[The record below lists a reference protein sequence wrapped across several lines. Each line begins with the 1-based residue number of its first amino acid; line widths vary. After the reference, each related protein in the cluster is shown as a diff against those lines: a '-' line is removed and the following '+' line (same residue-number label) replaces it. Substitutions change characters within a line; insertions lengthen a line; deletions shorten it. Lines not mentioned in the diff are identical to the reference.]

1 MALKRRPTR
10 GIPKVKWFLALIFL
24 VASLL
29 ITGYLASN
37 HWGITETAQGQAVTL
52 PPPDRSGM
60 MLVQTLVFFEE
71 EVGAGL
77 LVFYDDTETNWQ
89 IDYIELYDSQDN
101 LLLIAWLDR
110 FGTCRAMMDRGFLD
124 TDHPSVDG
132 VMVPIAVGT
141 IL

>member
-1 MALKRRPTR
+1 
-10 GIPKVKWFLALIFL
+10 
-24 VASLL
+24 
-29 ITGYLASN
+29 
-37 HWGITETAQGQAVTL
+37 
-52 PPPDRSGM
+52 M

-110 FGTCRAMMDRGFLD
+110 FGTCRAMMDRGVLD